1 MPRDR
6 DLLLRYVGRSLTDAE
21 SAELERMLAERPE
34 LRAEWE
40 RLHALSA
47 TLQAHRAD
55 SFATPIRSRVMDR
68 LRAPHNAGADGLAT
82 ALQTLFVRLEM
93 AALVAIVG
101 LAVHNLTVMNDPY
114 TAASWVE
121 ALLGLPGTTLESL
134 LLFGAM

>member
-1 MPRDR
+1 MSRDR
-6 DLLLRYVGRSLTDAE
+6 DLLLPFVGRTLTDAE
-21 SAELERMLAERPE
+21 SAALERVLADRPE

-40 RLHALSA
+40 RLRALSS

-55 SFATPIRSRVMDR
+55 GFATPIRSRVMDR
-68 LRAPHNAGADGLAT
+68 LRAPRETGADRLAA
-82 ALQTLFVRLEM
+82 ALQPLFVRLEM

-114 TAASWVE
+114 MAASWAE

-134 LLFGAM
+134 LLFGAT

>member
-6 DLLLRYVGRSLTDAE
+6 DALLRFVGRSLTDAE
-21 SAELERMLAERPE
+21 SAELERMLADRPK

-40 RLHALSA
+40 RLHALSS
-47 TLQAHRAD
+47 TLQAHRVD
-55 SFATPIRSRVMDR
+55 GFATPIRSRVMDR
-68 LRAPHNAGADGLAT
+68 LRDTSHADAGGLA
-82 ALQTLFVRLEM
+82 AVLQTLFVRLEL

-114 TAASWVE
+114 AAASWME

>member
-1 MPRDR
+1 MPHDRDR
-6 DLLLRYVGRSLTDAE
+6 LLPFVGRTLTDAE
-21 SAELERMLAERPE
+21 SAELERMLAGRPA

-40 RLHALSA
+40 RLRALSS

-55 SFATPIRSRVMDR
+55 GFATPIRARVMDR
-68 LRAPHNAGADGLAT
+68 LRAPQETGAEGLAT
-82 ALQTLFVRLEM
+82 ALQTLFVRMEL

-114 TAASWVE
+114 AAASWVE